1 MYRDG
6 VKFIGVWGIFR
17 QHVHGYF
24 SLSRD
29 NGLAGYEYNGIIKG
43 VKIPEKLSRS
53 PVVCP

>member
-6 VKFIGVWGIFR
+6 VKFVGVLGIFR
-17 QHVHGYF
+17 QHVYGYF

-29 NGLAGYEYNGIIKG
+29 NGLTGYEYNGIIEG
-43 VKIPEKLSRS
+43 VKNREKLSRS